1 MATNNNLMLKYHHKR
16 WSQVQH
22 PKSQING
29 VHFSPLCVTSFKRK
43 VVATP
48 PLCFL
53 KFCHTLKKMT
63 TPAFFYISTSVAC
76 AKCELVTRLIFPFK
90 IIFLGD
96 LIELP
101 MAKITQN
108 SSSVGSLGLNLCLW
122 ISNSPSWNQ
131 ILTNSVEFHPQLSN
145 NGHPVDG
152 VLVGAVSPCPCLQ
165 SSRHSSMNARNS
177 PWPIGFQLS

>member
-1 MATNNNLMLKYHHKR
+1 MF
-16 WSQVQH
+16 
-22 PKSQING
+22 SQILSYFEEDDN
-29 VHFSPLCVTSFKRK
+29 SSL
-43 VVATP
+43 
-48 PLCFL
+48 FL
-53 KFCHTLKKMT
+53 
-63 TPAFFYISTSVAC
+63 ISTSVAC

-131 ILTNSVEFHPQLSN
+131 NIN
-145 NGHPVDG
+145 
-152 VLVGAVSPCPCLQ
+152 
-165 SSRHSSMNARNS
+165 
-177 PWPIGFQLS
+177 